1 MSEKT
6 TPEKKMSKK
15 DKKAKNLE
23 KQQEK
28 ERAHAI
34 KMQNAPLSL
43 SKILKAQRNAAAAAK
58 PKQFQEEEE
67 EEEKEPPQM
76 FSREWVTIQRLK
88 PPPPI
93 DESSPYEIDN
103 QYVEEQRI
111 NEANRLENNRVK
123 QFVLDSVNDA
133 NRAANQYDE
142 SSSEEEEDE
151 EFSILPPGISHGVVY
166 NIEPPKPQRY
176 KKGRGKKSKKNTK
189 KRVTKKR
196 SRKYKNKTS
205 KRI

>member
-6 TPEKKMSKK
+6 TPEKKMTKK
-15 DKKAKNLE
+15 EKKAKNLE

-28 ERAHAI
+28 ERAHAK

-43 SKILKAQRNAAAAAK
+43 SKILKAQRNAAAAAE

-67 EEEKEPPQM
+67 EEPPQM

-123 QFVLDSVNDA
+123 QFVLDAVNDA
-133 NRAANQYDE
+133 NRAANQHDE

-196 SRKYKNKTS
+196 NLKHKNKTS